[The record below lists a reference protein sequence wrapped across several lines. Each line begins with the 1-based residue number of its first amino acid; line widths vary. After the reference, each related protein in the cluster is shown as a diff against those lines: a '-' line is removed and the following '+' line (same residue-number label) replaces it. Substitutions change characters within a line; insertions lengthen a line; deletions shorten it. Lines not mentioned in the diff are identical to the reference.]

1 MQSQSAQM
9 KHEMKLLHDDLT
21 TRMNVNTIDEDIE
34 EEVDLKIDDVKKLKE
49 EFSARGENKS
59 EEDTEIITARSKA

>member
-1 MQSQSAQM
+1 
-9 KHEMKLLHDDLT
+9 MKLLHDDLT